1 MLEMRKHIRKSLS
14 TRLCLDIL
22 FVVMLIFMLS
32 LGFLYWQSRNIIRQ
46 EAIDEASHVLDNT
59 ALRVKG
65 QMLELETATRNL
77 LWLININHQQ
87 DSLLW
92 YSHRIVANHPHIN
105 GCSITMEP
113 DYYPGEDYGFSAY
126 SVRIDDKKERQKD
139 SVATVREADY
149 DYYNKVWYKTPR
161 QKNAACWVD
170 PFDDYNAG
178 TLSSPEMIASYC
190 VPLHDGKGKFIGV
203 ISTDL
208 SLKKLTKTIT
218 AEHPYENSY
227 FMMLGADGHYFVHP
241 DTTKLMKQSI
251 FTGTDPREN
260 PDVVALGYEMT
271 NGRTGHMDV
280 KLDGRQLIVL
290 YRPLEGTQWSVAL
303 VCPSNEMLRGY
314 NRLNYILLPVL
325 IIGLLLLAL
334 GCQRIVRHF
343 IQPLGLLAAELRQI
357 GDGNYEKTLPHS
369 ERTDLI
375 GQLQNSFCQMRRS
388 ISQHIR
394 DAEQTRQETEQ
405 RTKELEQATQLAR
418 EASEQKTQFMQDM
431 SHQIRTPL
439 NIVHGFSQILR
450 DNSEV
455 ILDDEKQQIVETMYV
470 QTNAL
475 DYMVSKLLTASL
487 IESHQAISTDD
498 TVWCNELA
506 REAFDRLNSA
516 RLLPEERKNA
526 SNLITPAVEMRLDS
540 HVSDAVTVNANRHH
554 LLIVLTELLFNA
566 LHFTREGSVTMRI
579 DATDDVVRFTVED
592 TGPGIPAD
600 KVDFIFEKF
609 TKLDMFTEGL
619 GLGLFLCRRVV
630 QLMGGSLTLDTQ
642 YTGGSRFVL
651 ECRKE
656 TDKNRRNNPIMEQK
670 LS

>member
-1 MLEMRKHIRKSLS
+1 MLEMHKHIRKSLS
-14 TRLCLDIL
+14 TRLSLDIL
-22 FVVMLIFMLS
+22 LVVMLIFTLS
-32 LGFLYWQSRNIIRQ
+32 LGFLYWQSRSIIRQ

-65 QMLELETATRNL
+65 QMQELETATRNI
-77 LWLININHQQ
+77 LWLVNINHQQ
-87 DSLLW
+87 DSLLK

-113 DYYPGEDYGFSAY
+113 DYYPGEEYGFSAY
-126 SVRIDDKKERQKD
+126 SVRMDDHENSRKD
-139 SVATVREADY
+139 SVVTVREADY

-190 VPLHDGKGKFIGV
+190 VPLYNKQGKFIGV

-208 SLKKLTKTIT
+208 SLKKLTETIT
-218 AEHPYENSY
+218 AEHPYEHSY

-241 DTTKLMKQSI
+241 DTTKVLKQSI
-251 FTGTDPREN
+251 FTGTDPREHT
-260 PDVVALGYEMT
+260 DVVALGYEMT

-314 NRLNYILLPVL
+314 NRLNYILLPMLV
-325 IIGLLLLAL
+325 IGLLLLVM
-334 GCQRIVRHF
+334 GCRRIVRHF
-343 IQPLGLLAAELRQI
+343 IQPLGILAAELRQI
-357 GDGNYEKTLPHS
+357 GDGDYEQPLPPS
-369 ERTDLI
+369 LRTDLI

-388 ISQHIR
+388 ISQHIK
-394 DAEQTRQETEQ
+394 DAENTKQETEQ
-405 RTKELEQATQLAR
+405 RTKELEQATLLAR
-418 EASEQKTQFMQDM
+418 QASEQKTQFMQDM

-450 DNSEV
+450 DDSEMIPV
-455 ILDDEKQQIVETMYV
+455 DEKQQMVETMYV

-487 IESHQAISTDD
+487 IESHQTISNDD
-498 TVWCNELA
+498 TVRCNDLA
-506 REAFDRLNSA
+506 REAFD
-516 RLLPEERKNA
+516 NA
-526 SNLITPAVEMRLDS
+526 SSLITPAVETRLDS
-540 HVSDAVTVNANRHH
+540 HVSDDVTVNTNRHH
-554 LLIVLTELLFNA
+554 LLIVLTELLVNA
-566 LHFTREGSVTMRI
+566 LHFTHEGCVTMRI
-579 DATDDVVRFTVED
+579 DTTDNAVRFIVED

-600 KVDFIFEKF
+600 KTNFVFEKF
-609 TKLDMFTEGL
+609 TKLDMFTDGL
-619 GLGLFLCRRVV
+619 GLGLFLCQRVV
-630 QLMGGSLTLDTQ
+630 QLMGGSLTLDTE
-642 YTGGSRFVL
+642 YTDGSRFVL
-651 ECRKE
+651 EL
-656 TDKNRRNNPIMEQK
+656 QK
-670 LS
+670 DIPD

>member
-22 FVVMLIFMLS
+22 FVVMLIFTLS
-32 LGFLYWQSRNIIRQ
+32 LGFLYWQSRNIIRE

-126 SVRIDDKKERQKD
+126 SVRMDDQKRPPRD
-139 SVATVREADY
+139 SVVTVREADY

-161 QKNAACWVD
+161 QKNAPCWVD

-178 TLSSPEMIASYC
+178 TLSSPDMIASYC
-190 VPLHDGKGKFIGV
+190 MPLHDGKGKFIGV

-208 SLKKLTKTIT
+208 SLKKLTETIT
-218 AEHPYENSY
+218 SEHPYNNSY

-271 NGRTGHMDV
+271 KGRTGHMDV

-290 YRPLEGTQWSVAL
+290 YRPLEGTQWSMAL
-303 VCPSNEMLRGY
+303 VCPSNEMLCGY
-314 NRLNYILLPVL
+314 NRLNYILLPIL

-334 GCQRIVRHF
+334 GCQRIVQHF

-357 GDGNYEKTLPHS
+357 GDGNYEKTLLHS

-394 DAEQTRQETEQ
+394 DAEQTKQETEQ

-450 DNSEV
+450 DDSEE
-455 ILDDEKQQIVETMYV
+455 IPDDEKQQIAETMYV

-487 IESHQAISTDD
+487 IESHQTISTDD
-498 TVWCNELA
+498 VVLCNELV
-506 REAFDRLNSA
+506 REAFD
-516 RLLPEERKNA
+516 NA
-526 SNLITPAVEMRLDS
+526 SSLITPSVEMHLDS
-540 HVSDAVTVNANRHH
+540 HVSDAVTVNTNRHH

-566 LHFTREGSVTMRI
+566 LHFTSVGSVTMRI
-579 DATDDVVRFTVED
+579 DATEDTVLFTIED
-592 TGPGIPAD
+592 TGSGIPAD
-600 KVDFIFEKF
+600 KTDFVFEKF
-609 TKLDMFTEGL
+609 TKLDMFTDGL

-642 YTGGSRFVL
+642 YTDGSRFFL
-651 ECRKE
+651 ELPFLKG
-656 TDKNRRNNPIMEQK
+656 
-670 LS
+670 

>member
-1 MLEMRKHIRKSLS
+1 MLEMRKHIRKSLAIK
-14 TRLCLDIL
+14 LCLDIL
-22 FVVMLIFMLS
+22 FVVMLIFTLS
-32 LGFLYWQSRNIIRQ
+32 LGFLYWQSRGIIRQ

-65 QMLELETATRNL
+65 QMLELETATRNI
-77 LWLININHQQ
+77 LWLVNLNHQQ

-92 YSHRIVANHPHIN
+92 YSHRIVANHPHVN

-113 DYYPGEDYGFSAY
+113 DYYPGENYGFSAY
-126 SVRIDDKKERQKD
+126 SVRIDNKKESQKD

-190 VPLHDGKGKFIGV
+190 VPLYDGKGKFIGV

-208 SLKKLTKTIT
+208 SLRKLTETIT

-241 DTTKLMKQSI
+241 DTTKVLKQSI

-260 PDVVALGYEMT
+260 PDVVTLGYEMT

-280 KLDGRQLIVL
+280 NLDGRQLIVL

-314 NRLNYILLPVL
+314 NRLNYILLPL
-325 IIGLLLLAL
+325 LLIGLLLLAL
-334 GCQRIVRHF
+334 GCQRIVRHVV
-343 IQPLGLLAAELRQI
+343 QPLGLLAAELRQI

-388 ISQHIR
+388 ISQHIS
-394 DAEQTRQETEQ
+394 DAEQTKQETEQ
-405 RTKELEQATQLAR
+405 RTKELEQATLLAR

-439 NIVHGFSQILR
+439 NIVHGFSQVLR
-450 DNSEV
+450 DDCES
-455 ILDDEKQQIVETMYV
+455 IPDDEKQQIAKTMYV

-475 DYMVSKLLTASL
+475 DYMVSKLLIASL
-487 IESHQAISTDD
+487 IESHQSISTND
-498 TVWCNELA
+498 TVGCNKLA
-506 REAFDRLNSA
+506 HEAY
-516 RLLPEERKNA
+516 ENA
-526 SNLITPAVEMRLDS
+526 SDLITHTAEMHMES
-540 HVSDAVTVNANRHH
+540 HLPDTFTIKTNAHH

-566 LHFTREGSVTMRI
+566 LHFTTEGSVTMRI
-579 DATDDVVRFTVED
+579 DADDAHVRFTIED

-600 KVDFIFEKF
+600 KADFIFEKF
-609 TKLDMFTEGL
+609 TKIDMFTEGL
-619 GLGLFLCRRVV
+619 GLGLFLCHRVV
-630 QLMGGSLTLDTQ
+630 ELMGGTLTLDPQ
-642 YTGGSRFVL
+642 YTNGSRFVL
-651 ECRKE
+651 ELPLK
-656 TDKNRRNNPIMEQK
+656 
-670 LS
+670 

>member
-22 FVVMLIFMLS
+22 FVVMLIFTLS
-32 LGFLYWQSRNIIRQ
+32 LGFLYWQSRNIIRE

-126 SVRIDDKKERQKD
+126 SVRMDDQKRPPRD
-139 SVATVREADY
+139 SVVTVREADY

-161 QKNAACWVD
+161 QKNAPCWVD

-178 TLSSPEMIASYC
+178 TLSSPDMIASYC
-190 VPLHDGKGKFIGV
+190 MPLHDGKGKFIGV

-208 SLKKLTKTIT
+208 SLKKLTETIT
-218 AEHPYENSY
+218 SEHPYNNSY

-271 NGRTGHMDV
+271 KGRTGHMDV

-290 YRPLEGTQWSVAL
+290 YRPLEGTQWSMAL
-303 VCPSNEMLRGY
+303 VCPSNEMLCGY
-314 NRLNYILLPVL
+314 NRLNYILLPIL

-334 GCQRIVRHF
+334 GCQRIVQHF

-357 GDGNYEKTLPHS
+357 GDGNYEKTLLHS

-394 DAEQTRQETEQ
+394 DAEQTKQETEQ

-450 DNSEV
+450 DDSEE
-455 ILDDEKQQIVETMYV
+455 IPDDEKQQIAETMYV

-487 IESHQAISTDD
+487 IESHQTISTDD
-498 TVWCNELA
+498 VVLCNELA
-506 REAFDRLNSA
+506 REAFD
-516 RLLPEERKNA
+516 NA
-526 SNLITPAVEMRLDS
+526 SSLITPSVEMHLDS
-540 HVSDAVTVNANRHH
+540 HVSDAVTVNTNRHH

-566 LHFTREGSVTMRI
+566 LHFTSVGSVTMRI
-579 DATDDVVRFTVED
+579 DATEDTVLFTIED
-592 TGPGIPAD
+592 TGSGIPAD
-600 KVDFIFEKF
+600 KTDFVFEKF
-609 TKLDMFTEGL
+609 TKLDMFTDGL

-642 YTGGSRFVL
+642 YTDGSRFFL
-651 ECRKE
+651 ELPFLKG
-656 TDKNRRNNPIMEQK
+656 
-670 LS
+670 

>member
-1 MLEMRKHIRKSLS
+1 MIEMRKHIHNSLS
-14 TRLCLDIL
+14 TRLSLDIL
-22 FVVMLIFMLS
+22 LVVILVFTLS
-32 LGFLYWQSRNIIRQ
+32 LGFLFWQSRNIIRQ

-65 QMLELETATRNL
+65 QMQELETATRNL
-77 LWLININHQQ
+77 LWLINLNHEQ

-92 YSHRIVANHPHIN
+92 YSHRIVSNHPHIN

-126 SVRIDDKKERQKD
+126 SVRIDDKEKPQKD

-149 DYYNKVWYKTPR
+149 DYYNKVWYKMPR
-161 QKNAACWVD
+161 QKNTDCWVD

-190 VPLHDGKGKFIGV
+190 MPLHDKQGKFIGV

-208 SLKKLTKTIT
+208 SLRKLTETIT

-241 DTTKLMKQSI
+241 DTTKVLKQSI
-251 FTGTDPREN
+251 FTGTDPREHT
-260 PDVVALGYEMT
+260 DIVALGYEMT
-271 NGRTGHMDV
+271 NGRTGQMDV
-280 KLDGRQLIVL
+280 RLDGKSHIVL

-314 NRLNYILLPVL
+314 NRLNYILLPLLV
-325 IIGLLLLAL
+325 IGLLLLVL
-334 GCQRIVRHF
+334 GCRRIVRHF

-357 GDGNYEKTLPHS
+357 GEGDYEKPLPLS
-369 ERTDLI
+369 QRTDLI
-375 GQLQNSFCQMRRS
+375 GQLQNSFVQMRRS

-394 DAEQTRQETEQ
+394 EAEKTKRETEQ

-418 EASEQKTQFMQDM
+418 QASEQKTQFMQDM

-450 DNSEV
+450 DDCDE
-455 ILDDEKQQIVETMYV
+455 IPDEEKQDIVETMYV

-487 IESHQAISTDD
+487 IESHQSISTNDL
-498 TVWCNELA
+498 VSCNELA
-506 REAFDRLNSA
+506 REAFDGVRSLI
-516 RLLPEERKNA
+516 
-526 SNLITPAVEMRLDS
+526 SNTVEMHLDS
-540 HVSDAVTVNANRHH
+540 LVADEFTIKTNRHH

-566 LHFTREGSVTMRI
+566 LHFTREGSVIMRI
-579 DATDDVVRFTVED
+579 TTNGGKVLFTIED
-592 TGPGIPAD
+592 TGPGIPQD
-600 KVDFIFEKF
+600 KAEFVFEKF

-630 QLMGGSLTLDTQ
+630 ELLGGNLTLDSQ
-642 YTGGSRFVL
+642 YSDGSRFIL
-651 ECRKE
+651 E
-656 TDKNRRNNPIMEQK
+656 

>member
-1 MLEMRKHIRKSLS
+1 MIEMSKHIRQSLS

-22 FVVMLIFMLS
+22 LVVMLIFTLS

-65 QMLELETATRNL
+65 QMQELETATRNI
-77 LWLININHQQ
+77 LWLIDINHQQ

-92 YSHRIVANHPHIN
+92 YSHRIVSNHPHVN

-113 DYYPGEDYGFSAY
+113 DYYPGEPHGFSAY
-126 SVRIDDKKERQKD
+126 SVRMDDKENPQKD
-139 SVATVREADY
+139 SVVTVREADY

-161 QKNAACWVD
+161 QKNTDCWVD

-178 TLSSPEMIASYC
+178 TLSSPELIASYC
-190 VPLHDGKGKFIGV
+190 VPLHDRQGKFIGV

-208 SLKKLTKTIT
+208 SLKKLTETIT

-241 DTTKLMKQSI
+241 DTAKILKQSI

-290 YRPLEGTQWSVAL
+290 YCPLEGTQWSVAL
-303 VCPSNEMLRGY
+303 VCPSSEMLRGY
-314 NRLNYILLPVL
+314 NRLNYILLPMLV
-325 IIGLLLLAL
+325 IGLLLLAL
-334 GCQRIVRHF
+334 GCIRIVRHF

-357 GDGNYEKTLPHS
+357 GDGNYDKKLPPS
-369 ERTDLI
+369 KRTDLI

-394 DAEQTRQETEQ
+394 EAELTKQETEQ

-450 DNSEV
+450 DDSEN
-455 ILDDEKQQIVETMYV
+455 IPDDEKQQIVETMYV

-487 IESHQAISTDD
+487 IESHQSISTGD
-498 TVWCNELA
+498 TVGCNEVA
-506 REAFDRLNSA
+506 REAFDRSGSA
-516 RLLPEERKNA
+516 RLLPEGRKNA
-526 SNLITPAVEMRLDS
+526 NGLTTPAVEMHLDS
-540 HVSDAVTVNANRHH
+540 HVADAVTVTTNRHH

-579 DATDDVVRFTVED
+579 DATDHAVRFTVED

-600 KVDFIFEKF
+600 KTDFVFEKF
-609 TKLDMFTEGL
+609 TKIDMFTDGL
-619 GLGLFLCRRVV
+619 GLGLFLCRRIV
-630 QLMGGSLTLDTQ
+630 LLLGGILTLDTR
-642 YTGGSRFVL
+642 YTAGSRFVL
-651 ECRKE
+651 ELPR
-656 TDKNRRNNPIMEQK
+656 
-670 LS
+670 

>member
-1 MLEMRKHIRKSLS
+1 MIEMRKHIRQSLS
-14 TRLCLDIL
+14 IKLCLDIL
-22 FVVMLIFMLS
+22 FIVVLIFSLS

-65 QMLELETATRNL
+65 QMQELETATHNL
-77 LWLININHQQ
+77 LWLINLNHQQ

-113 DYYPGEDYGFSAY
+113 DYYPGDSYGFSAY
-126 SVRIDDKKERQKD
+126 SVRIDDKENPQKD
-139 SVATVREADY
+139 SVATVREAEY
-149 DYYNKVWYKTPR
+149 DYYNKVWYKTPL
-161 QKNAACWVD
+161 QKNAASWVD

-178 TLSSPEMIASYC
+178 TLSSPELIASYC
-190 VPLHDGKGKFIGV
+190 VPLYNQQKKFIGV

-208 SLKKLTKTIT
+208 SLKKLTETIT

-241 DTTKLMKQSI
+241 DTAKVLKQSI
-251 FTGTDPREN
+251 FTGTDPRKN

-280 KLDGRQLIVL
+280 KLDGSQLIVL
-290 YRPLEGTQWSVAL
+290 YRPLEGTQWSIAL
-303 VCPSNEMLRGY
+303 VCPSNELLRGY
-314 NRLNYILLPVL
+314 NRLNYILLPL
-325 IIGLLLLAL
+325 LLIGLLLLVM
-334 GCQRIVRHF
+334 GCHRIVKHF

-357 GDGNYEKTLPHS
+357 GEGNYEKPLPPS
-369 ERTDLI
+369 QRTDLI

-388 ISQHIR
+388 ISKHIS
-394 DAEQTRQETEQ
+394 DAEQTKSETEQ
-405 RTKELEQATQLAR
+405 RTKELEEATQLAR
-418 EASEQKTQFMQDM
+418 QASEQKTQFMQDM

-450 DNSEV
+450 DDCEL
-455 ILDDEKQQIVETMYV
+455 IPDDEKQQIAEMMFV

-487 IESHQAISTDD
+487 IESRQSISTND
-498 TVWCNELA
+498 TVCCNELA
-506 REAFDRLNSA
+506 REAFEGASGLIA
-516 RLLPEERKNA
+516 HNA
-526 SNLITPAVEMRLDS
+526 EMHLDS
-540 HVSDAVTVNANRHH
+540 HLPEAFTIKTNGHH

-566 LHFTREGSVTMRI
+566 LHFTTEGSVTMRI
-579 DATDDVVRFTVED
+579 DANDERVRFTIED
-592 TGPGIPAD
+592 TGSGIPSD
-600 KVDFIFEKF
+600 KADFIFEKF
-609 TKLDMFTEGL
+609 TKIDMFTEGL

-630 QLMGGSLTLDTQ
+630 ELMGGTLTLDSQ
-642 YTGGSRFVL
+642 YTSGSRFVL
-651 ECRKE
+651 E
-656 TDKNRRNNPIMEQK
+656 
-670 LS
+670 L